1 MTLQTAVLQ
10 PGSLRVQIR
19 RFLRWLGLTAGI
31 VLFVWLLSQTL
42 LPWYRLGINGTESLP
57 GVLYLVLKTETPAA
71 RGDLVAFYPPRN
83 RFYPQGM
90 FFIKKAM
97 GMPGDKVTREGR
109 DFHINGDYI
118 ATAKTRSRSGQ
129 PLQAGPT
136 GVIPAGR
143 YFVWTPH
150 PDSYDSRYEDIGWI
164 SKDRIIGRA
173 VRLF

>member
-1 MTLQTAVLQ
+1 MTPRTATRQ
-10 PGSLRVQIR
+10 PGDLRVPIR
-19 RFLRWLGLTAGI
+19 RFLRWLGLPVGI
-31 VLFVWLLSQTL
+31 VLSVWLASLILS
-42 LPWYRLGINGTESLP
+42 PWYRLGINGTESLP
-57 GVLYLVLKTETPAA
+57 GVFYLVLKTETPAA
-71 RGDLVAFYPPRN
+71 RGDLVAFYPPQN

-97 GMPGDKVTREGR
+97 GMPGDKVTREDL